1 MARPKGGQGEPSLRD
16 VEPKLLLKR
25 PIRARSI
32 DNGWEIEMSAFEVMG
47 FAMVA
52 LFLGAM
58 VNGSD
63 SRNAR

>member
-1 MARPKGGQGEPSLRD
+1 
-16 VEPKLLLKR
+16 
-25 PIRARSI
+25 
-32 DNGWEIEMSAFEVMG
+32 MSAFEVMG